1 MVKKLASHEWK
12 RFGEGG
18 RVRCFAHVL
27 NLVVGVSRFESI
39 FFRRLTGLDV

>member
-1 MVKKLASHEWK
+1 MVKKLALHEWK

-27 NLVVGVSRFESI
+27 NLVVGVNKFDLI
-39 FFRRLTGLDV
+39 FFRRLTCLDV